1 LSFVRRILVTGM
13 SGTGKSTALQE
24 LARRGFRT
32 VDTDEGGWTEWRDD
46 DGGGGYYWNEPRMDE
61 LLAGVGDAPLFVS
74 GTATNQGRFYPRFDA
89 VVLLSAP
96 VGVLLERIDGR
107 TANPYGKSPEERE
120 LILTHV
126 AEVEPLLRATCTHEL
141 DATRPLEEVVDDLAR
156 LAVG

>member
-1 LSFVRRILVTGM
+1 VRKILVTGM
-13 SGTGKSTALQE
+13 SGTGKSTALRE

-46 DGGGGYYWNEPRMDE
+46 AGGGGYYWDEARMDE
-61 LLAGVGDAPLFVS
+61 LLAGVRDAPLFVS

-89 VVLLSAP
+89 VVMLSAP
-96 VGVLLERIDGR
+96 ADVLLARIERR
-107 TANPYGKSPEERE
+107 TTNPYGKAPEDRE

-126 AEVEPLLRATCTHEL
+126 AEVEPLLRATCTHEF

>member
-1 LSFVRRILVTGM
+1 VRRILVTGM
-13 SGTGKSTALQE
+13 SGTGKSTALRE

-32 VDTDEGGWTEWRDD
+32 LDTDEGGLTEWRDD
-46 DGGGGYYWNEPRMDE
+46 DGGGGYYWDEARMDE

-89 VVLLSAP
+89 VVVLSAP
-96 VGVLLERIDGR
+96 VDVLLERIEQR
-107 TANPYGKSPEERE
+107 TTNPYGKAPDDRE

-141 DATRPLEEVVDDLAR
+141 DAARPLEEVVDDLAR
-156 LAVG
+156 LAIG